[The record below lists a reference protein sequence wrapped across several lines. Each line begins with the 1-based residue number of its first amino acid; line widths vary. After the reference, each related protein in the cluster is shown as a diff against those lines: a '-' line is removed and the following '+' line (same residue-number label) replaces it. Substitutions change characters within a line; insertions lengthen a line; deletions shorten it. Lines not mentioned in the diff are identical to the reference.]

1 MMLIRWQRSPRMTR
15 AEPVHV
21 LSFVGYRRPPPTIC
35 PRFCDPGSDVAEKLE
50 QLRPER
56 IVELEGFARLHCA
69 LHQVL
74 AIRSRPESPGDGRD
88 ASCAVRVDAQAATS
102 KCRWIVAS
110 RDRIS
115 HEETHGF
122 HPLAVFT

>member
-1 MMLIRWQRSPRMTR
+1 MTGDQPGTTGR
-15 AEPVHV
+15 AGE
-21 LSFVGYRRPPPTIC
+21 SS
-35 PRFCDPGSDVAEKLE
+35 SDVAEKLE

-102 KCRWIVAS
+102 KVAWMVHITKGGYGDFEKLQPCKS
-110 RDRIS
+110 DYTTTQNTYQTCPKRPR
-115 HEETHGF
+115 
-122 HPLAVFT
+122 

>member
-1 MMLIRWQRSPRMTR
+1 MTGDQPGTTGR
-15 AEPVHV
+15 AGE
-21 LSFVGYRRPPPTIC
+21 SS
-35 PRFCDPGSDVAEKLE
+35 SDVAEKIE

-88 ASCAVRVDAQAATS
+88 ASCAVRFDAS
-102 KCRWIVAS
+102 VHVRGRWIVH
-110 RDRIS
+110 I
-115 HEETHGF
+115 T
-122 HPLAVFT
+122 

>member
-1 MMLIRWQRSPRMTR
+1 MHVTRRDAHEPALHRATNGHDARARPGFRAACSQGMTGDQPGTTGR
-15 AEPVHV
+15 AGE
-21 LSFVGYRRPPPTIC
+21 SS
-35 PRFCDPGSDVAEKLE
+35 SDVAEKLE

-102 KCRWIVAS
+102 KVAWIVH
-110 RDRIS
+110 I
-115 HEETHGF
+115 T
-122 HPLAVFT
+122 